1 MYTVCACVC
10 VVKRDFAPAAG
21 SRRSAVAPPPSR
33 AAAASHQSVSTNWEN
48 WEFPVTLPLRGS
60 GATQLLPLQSYIMK
74 SSSSSS
80 TSETAGRETQLL
92 SSSLSPPLRQSLQ
105 SPELQAEFLQECR
118 NKFPS
123 RGESRVVS
131 SPSPSSS
138 PRSPSSSSSS
148 PSHDNRRARLSL
160 SSPELLSELKES
172 SQRQLRHVPEHNGL
186 TTVFSG
192 RGRGQAS
199 GPAPSP
205 RPANQKTSQ

>member
-33 AAAASHQSVSTNWEN
+33 AAAASHQS
-48 WEFPVTLPLRGS
+48 
-60 GATQLLPLQSYIMK
+60 LLPLQSYIMK

-148 PSHDNRRARLSL
+148 PSHDNRRGELRVTRLSL